1 MNGGSTQP
9 RSDDFRHAI
18 RARMDLGGQFTFWL
32 AGDSDPPR
40 KAEVLDPDV
49 PVIKGTVVHVV
60 SCILFPG
67 DANNYN

>member
-1 MNGGSTQP
+1 
-9 RSDDFRHAI
+9 
-18 RARMDLGGQFTFWL
+18 MDLGGQFTFWL